1 MDDKRLGTQD
11 ASCAFLVVSALEKD
25 VRSSFKVVALDGRH
39 YYAMDQDG
47 TRPGY
52 TTLVSPGVTQIQSGE
67 DVNPEKIAIF
77 VNAISG
83 DIDILAENGN
93 IKL

>member
-1 MDDKRLGTQD
+1 
-11 ASCAFLVVSALEKD
+11 
-25 VRSSFKVVALDGRH
+25 
-39 YYAMDQDG
+39 MDQDG

-52 TTLVSPGVTQIQSGE
+52 TTLVSPGVTQIQSGQ

-83 DIDILAENGN
+83 DIDILQRME
-93 IKL
+93 ILIWWERILTSKRMRR